1 MSTSTSR
8 LSVLYLATW
17 LTLCLPT
24 AAHAQ
29 TQAPATADD
38 QYRLG
43 LYQRETG
50 EPYSAIDTLES
61 LLSSYP
67 TLNRARMELAVAY
80 YRTLNYERARAEAE
94 RVLNDHTTPEMV
106 RLSVSSFL
114 KQLELEQA
122 MTLGKPHRFEFSTS
136 LGLMYDSNVNAG
148 PDSALL
154 GSSLAGDLVLDP
166 EFTAKSDWGYIAQL
180 GVQHTWQSP
189 KPLRVGQATGRF
201 SWNSSL
207 SLYQKAYHQFN
218 EQDLGVISLATG
230 PALIVGNGWRG
241 NLNVQFDKI
250 TLGGHDLGLYTSV
263 NPSGTWRLGSGGEL
277 TADVQW
283 VKRDFTRNL
292 DSGRDSQYQSVGL
305 SYGQLMGNQTWSLQG
320 GLRLF
325 NESARDARFSN
336 QGEEYFVGAR
346 ANVVG
351 IDLFARAAWRHSRH
365 LGIEP
370 VYGMSRRETERR
382 TEIGA
387 SHNFNEGWLDKW
399 QLTGTV
405 SHVHNKANLSLYGY
419 DRDTVTIALNRNF

>member
-8 LSVLYLATW
+8 LSILCLATW
-17 LTLCLPT
+17 LTLCVP
-24 AAHAQ
+24 AAAQAQ
-29 TQAPATADD
+29 TNTTVDE

-61 LLSSYP
+61 LLSAYP

-94 RVLNDHTTPEMV
+94 RVLNDPTTPEMV

-136 LGLMYDSNVNAG
+136 LGLIYDSNVNAG

-154 GSSLAGDLVLDP
+154 GTSLSGDLVLDP

-201 SWNSSL
+201 SWNNSL

-218 EQDLGVISLATG
+218 DQDLGVISLATG

-241 NLNVQFDKI
+241 NLNIQFDKI
-250 TLGGHDLGLYTSV
+250 TLGSRDLGLYTSV
-263 NPSGTWRLGSGGEL
+263 NPSGTWRMGTGGEL

-305 SYGQLMGNQTWSLQG
+305 SYGQLMGDQTWSLQG

-325 NESARDARFSN
+325 NESARDSRFSN

-382 TEIGA
+382 TEFGA

-399 QLTGTV
+399 QLTGTF